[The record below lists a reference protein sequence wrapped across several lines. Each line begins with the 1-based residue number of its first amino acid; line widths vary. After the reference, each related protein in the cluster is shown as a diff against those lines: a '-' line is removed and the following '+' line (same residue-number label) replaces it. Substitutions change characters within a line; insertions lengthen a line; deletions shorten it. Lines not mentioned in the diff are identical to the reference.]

1 MFENNTQVSV
11 EKNNHIP
18 HTYEENENL
27 TKPELLQIYLVR
39 ANIPILFEKNYSS
52 HLEYLKIQSF
62 P

>member
-1 MFENNTQVSV
+1 MFENNNQVSV

-27 TKPELLQIYLVR
+27 TETELLQIYLVR
-39 ANIPILFEKNYSS
+39 ANIPILFEKNYSL

-62 P
+62 A